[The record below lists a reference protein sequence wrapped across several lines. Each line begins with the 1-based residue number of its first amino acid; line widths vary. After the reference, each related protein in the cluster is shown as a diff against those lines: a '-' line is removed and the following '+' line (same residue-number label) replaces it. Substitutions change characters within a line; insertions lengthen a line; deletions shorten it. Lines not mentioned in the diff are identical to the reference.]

1 MVWAPDV
8 VAPHVSCTY
17 ARDGGTRKRDCNSE
31 KLRASGC
38 VPGCWV
44 GDHVNWCTATRKPSR
59 VCAWR
64 PSQLREMLQ
73 ESIGVVASKMAG
85 GIPSKGRLYN
95 EVVVDIQAVVRS
107 YPGALEALVYGASPE
122 CRNSGHARAVQRT
135 KAEQARDI
143 ARDFLESYG
152 VEVPVLAL
160 DADDDSTPF
169 RVSEF

>member
-1 MVWAPDV
+1 
-8 VAPHVSCTY
+8 
-17 ARDGGTRKRDCNSE
+17 
-31 KLRASGC
+31 
-38 VPGCWV
+38 
-44 GDHVNWCTATRKPSR
+44 
-59 VCAWR
+59 
-64 PSQLREMLQ
+64 MLQ

-85 GIPSKGRLYN
+85 GMPSKGELYN

-169 RVSEF
+169 RMSEF